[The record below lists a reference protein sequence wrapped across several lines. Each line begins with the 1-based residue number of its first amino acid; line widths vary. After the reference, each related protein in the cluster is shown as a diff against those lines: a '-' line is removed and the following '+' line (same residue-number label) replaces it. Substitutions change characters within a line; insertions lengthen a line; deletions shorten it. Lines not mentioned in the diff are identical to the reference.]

1 MQKKVN
7 TDHEV
12 TYHTTGMKVCV
23 SKFKVLISAKVA
35 NRASQCVYYIQLVF
49 VYVYTHTIG
58 VHIVQKVPRASIW
71 SWYHT
76 MYNVIKLWS
85 LLCMCAASTWCHKL
99 L

>member
-35 NRASQCVYYIQLVF
+35 NRALCILYSACVCIRIYTYYRS
-49 VYVYTHTIG
+49 THSA
-58 VHIVQKVPRASIW
+58 KSAS
-71 SWYHT
+71 
-76 MYNVIKLWS
+76 
-85 LLCMCAASTWCHKL
+85 C
-99 L
+99 